1 MKKNSIFI
9 KGNVPSSK
17 NSKRWTG
24 RFLINSATVMN
35 YKKNVKGEFQAYQS
49 TFRDVVKGKPLPY
62 FIKLTFVR
70 DSKRLF
76 DLINMAQVIFDLMQ
90 EYEWIEDDNY
100 KNVVPVFSPDVTI
113 DKENAGVYIEV
124 LNIKKERSIKCKKK

>member
-1 MKKNSIFI
+1 MKNTIFI

-17 NSKRWTG
+17 NNKRWTG
-24 RFLINSATVMN
+24 RKLINSATVMN
-35 YKKNVKGEFQAYQS
+35 YKKNVKEEFQAYQS
-49 TFRDVVKGKPLPY
+49 TFRDVVKSKPLPY

-100 KNVVPVFSPDVTI
+100 KNIVPVFSPDVTI

-124 LNIKKERSIKCKKK
+124 LNIKKERSAKCKKK

>member
-1 MKKNSIFI
+1 
-9 KGNVPSSK
+9 
-17 NSKRWTG
+17 
-24 RFLINSATVMN
+24 MN
-35 YKKNVKGEFQAYQS
+35 YKKNVKEEFQAYQS
-49 TFRDVVKGKPLPY
+49 TFRDVVKSKPLPY

-100 KNVVPVFSPDVTI
+100 KNIVPVFSPDVTI

-124 LNIKKERSIKCKKK
+124 LNIKKERSAKCKKK